1 VKAFVSS
8 LFFTAEVAN
17 DTHGNMRTLM
27 PRLLQVTHWGTEVV
41 CYLNEFTDWI
51 TDCWIWHILLLF
63 KDFWLFHL

>member
-41 CYLNEFTDWI
+41 CYLNEFTD
-51 TDCWIWHILLLF
+51 
-63 KDFWLFHL
+63 